1 MIWEK
6 INNDHSTLQEYRLT
20 DDTENQLV
28 LKYNPLHHSVRV
40 TFGNMHRLFFLESAG
55 SMSGRTIFRNEYGL
69 ETGSMSYE
77 NSDSNKGVLTI
88 DMKQYRFQLKNEHLL
103 IYGDQQQPLA
113 NCEFNIN
120 TLPANSFNNID
131 MSCYLL
137 GVCWYLFL
145 PFTQRVFRYAKA
157 S

>member
-6 INNDHSTLQEYRLT
+6 IINDHSTLQEFRLT
-20 DDTENQLV
+20 DNADNQLV

-40 TFGNMHRLFFLESAG
+40 TFGNIHRLFFLESAG
-55 SMSGRTIFRNEYGL
+55 SISGKKIFRNEYGL
-69 ETGSMSYE
+69 ETGSMSYQ
-77 NSDSNKGVLTI
+77 NSANNKGILTI
-88 DMKQYRFQLKNEHLL
+88 DTKLFQFQLKNDQLT
-103 IYGDQQQPLA
+103 IYSDQQQPLA
-113 NCEFNIN
+113 NCAFK
-120 TLPANSFNNID
+120 TNSLSSKLINNID

>member
-6 INNDHSTLQEYRLT
+6 INNDHSTLQEYRLSDNT
-20 DDTENQLV
+20 DNQLV

-40 TFGNMHRLFFLESAG
+40 TFGNIHRLFFLESAG
-55 SMSGRTIFRNEYGL
+55 SMSGKTIFRNEYGL
-69 ETGSMSYE
+69 ETGSMSYQHSS
-77 NSDSNKGVLTI
+77 NNKGALQI
-88 DMKQYRFQLKNEHLL
+88 DTKQYQFQLKNDQLT
-103 IYGDQQQPLA
+103 IYSDQQQPLA
-113 NCEFNIN
+113 NCEFKNH
-120 TLPANSFNNID
+120 TLSSKSINNID

-145 PFTQRVFRYAKA
+145 PFTQRVFRYAEA